1 MVCSASYGQMDQ
13 YHYQRSIEGVTD
25 QWHNIP
31 LPDAIFGKVSSNLSD
46 LRIYGVARNND
57 TIEVPYLLRINSEK
71 IKSKS
76 ITFNIVN
83 TSNNQN
89 GYYYTFE
96 VPREMAINHI
106 KLDFKE
112 NNFDWKVVLQ
122 GSQEQKEWYTI
133 VDDYRILSIQNGLT
147 DYKFTT
153 LTFPNSKYHFFRL
166 LIKSDKEPNLM
177 AAQISNNETIKGNYK
192 DYPLKTLNIDE
203 NKTEKT
209 TEIIVD
215 LGKPVSISS
224 ISLGAREQYDYYRP
238 ISISQITDSIKT
250 EQGWKYNYN
259 ILLKGTLS
267 SLEDGIFNFQSI
279 TLQKIKITVFN
290 RDNQPLTF
298 GNIQVKGF
306 VHELVARFTSEA
318 NYYLAYGNAHDAF
331 PNYDIA
337 QFSENIPEN
346 LIPVKVGNEEILKKT
361 PILEK
366 EPIFKNKA
374 WLWGILTLI
383 IIVLGWF
390 SLNMIKKKD

>member
-1 MVCSASYGQMDQ
+1 MVCSLSYGQMDQ
-13 YHYQRSIEGVTD
+13 YHYRRSIEGVTD

-46 LRIYGVARNND
+46 LRIYGVTRNND

-96 VPREMAINHI
+96 VPTEMAINHI

-122 GSQEQKEWYTI
+122 GSQEQKEWFTI

-153 LTFPNSKYHFFRL
+153 LNFPNSKYHFFRL

-177 AAQISNNETIKGNYK
+177 AAQISNNEIIKGNYK
-192 DYPLKTLNIDE
+192 DHPVKALHIDE

-215 LGKPVSISS
+215 LGKPVPISS
-224 ISLGAREQYDYYRP
+224 ISLAAQEQYDYYRP

-250 EQGWKYNYN
+250 EQGWKYNYKT
-259 ILLKGTLS
+259 LLKGTLS
-267 SLEDGIFNFQSI
+267 SLEDGILNFQST
-279 TLQKIKITVFN
+279 TLQKIKITIFN

-318 NYYLAYGNAHDAF
+318 SYYLAYGNDHDVF

-346 LIPVKVGNEEILKKT
+346 LIPLKVGNEKVLKKT

-390 SLNMIKKKD
+390 SLNMMKKKD

>member
-1 MVCSASYGQMDQ
+1 
-13 YHYQRSIEGVTD
+13 
-25 QWHNIP
+25 
-31 LPDAIFGKVSSNLSD
+31 
-46 LRIYGVARNND
+46 
-57 TIEVPYLLRINSEK
+57 
-71 IKSKS
+71 
-76 ITFNIVN
+76 
-83 TSNNQN
+83 
-89 GYYYTFE
+89 
-96 VPREMAINHI
+96 MAINHI

-122 GSQEQKEWYTI
+122 GSQEQKEWFTI

-147 DYKFTT
+147 DYNFTT
-153 LTFPNSKYHFFRL
+153 ITFPDSKYHFFRL
-166 LIKSDKEPNLM
+166 LIKSNKEPNLM
-177 AAQISNNETIKGNYK
+177 AAQISNNEIIKGNYK
-192 DYPLKTLNIDE
+192 NYSLKTLNIDE

-209 TEIIVD
+209 TELIVD
-215 LGKPVSISS
+215 LAKPVSISS
-224 ISLGAREQYDYYRP
+224 IIVGVQEQYDYYRP

-259 ILLKGTLS
+259 TLATGTLS
-267 SLEDGIFNFQSI
+267 SLEEGVFNFQSTI
-279 TLQKIKITVFN
+279 LQKIKITVFN
-290 RDNQPLTF
+290 RDNQPITF
-298 GNIQVKGF
+298 GDIQVKGF

-318 NYYLAYGNAHDAF
+318 NYYLTYGNDHDAF

-346 LIPVKVGNEEILKKT
+346 LIALKVGNEEILKKK
-361 PILEK
+361 PISEM